1 MKTNLKKIMA
11 LLLAVVLAASVLA
24 GCGGKGEGGGEAAKN
39 SLKVTVAKLGYGDQ
53 WLRDLAAAYEAK
65 TGTKVEIVSKIGDSG
80 LSAIKGEMQSQAAD
94 TDIFFTRAQEFF
106 KSIYKGAVNI
116 GGTNYDCEFADLT
129 DVWNSKAADTE
140 SKTILE
146 KMDPAFEEYYNV
158 DGKYYGM
165 PWANGVMGIVRNNN
179 VWNEL
184 GLTDED
190 MPLTTDELFA
200 LCDQVKAKGKA
211 PFIYSLEAEYYSS
224 GVAPILFSQYEGS
237 ESMSYFNN
245 GLDPMGESS
254 SNLYAFDGQVESLKV
269 IQQLIDNNNGYQHSI
284 SASSSFTDM
293 QSTFLLNEALFCV
306 NGAWLET
313 EMGDAYK
320 DSNIEFVKMPVISS
334 LINRLE
340 TVSDD
345 ATLAAV
351 VAHVDG
357 NGEAPAGVSEE
368 DIAIVRDARQNSYVR
383 SGFDHTALVPA
394 YTDKLDIAK
403 DFLKFMYS
411 DEGLNIYYKATNG
424 NQLPLENTTGYD
436 SSVAVSQFRENI
448 NGILAE
454 GQICEYD
461 AFVKAKIYAIGGV
474 SRYWYNGSG
483 NFVRALL
490 EGQTPEAICVIN
502 NDYLK
507 SNWSSLTSY

>member
-1 MKTNLKKIMA
+1 MKMNIKKTLA
-11 LLLAVVLAASVLA
+11 LILVLAMTVSVLA
-24 GCGGKGEGGGEAAKN
+24 GCGGSGNGGG
-39 SLKVTVAKLGYGDQ
+39 KVDSETLVLTVAKLGYGDQ
-53 WLRDLAAAYEAK
+53 WLKDLAAAYEAK
-65 TGTKVEIVSKIGDSG
+65 TGTKVQVISKIGDSG
-80 LSAIKGEMQSQAAD
+80 LSAIKGEMQSQVAE

-116 GGTNYDCEFADLT
+116 GGTNYECEFADLS
-129 DVWNSKAADTE
+129 DVWNAKAADSE
-140 SKTILE
+140 SKTIIE

-158 DGKYYGM
+158 DGKYYGL
-165 PWANGVMGIVRNNN
+165 PWANGIMGIVRNNN
-179 VWNEL
+179 VWEAL
-184 GLTDED
+184 GLTDAD
-190 MPLTTDELFA
+190 MPATTDELFA
-200 LCDQVKAKGKA
+200 LCDTVKAKGKA

-254 SNLYAFDGQVESLKV
+254 SNLYAYDGQVESLKV
-269 IQQLIDNNNGYQHSI
+269 IQTLVDNNNGYQHSI

-293 QSTFLLNEALFCV
+293 QSAFLLDEALFCV

-320 DSNIEFVKMPVISS
+320 DANIEFVKMPVISS
-334 LINRLE
+334 IINRLE
-340 TVSDD
+340 TVTDD

-351 VAHVDG
+351 VRYVDG
-357 NGEAPAGVSEE
+357 TGEAPAGVSEE
-368 DIAIVRDARQNSYVR
+368 DIAIVKDARENSYVR

-394 YTDKLDIAK
+394 YSNQLEKAK
-403 DFLKFMYS
+403 DFLKFMCS

-424 NQLPLENTTGYD
+424 NQLPIENTTGYD
-436 SSVAVSQFRENI
+436 SSVEVSHFRQNI
-448 NGILAE
+448 NEILAE
-454 GQICEYD
+454 GKICEYD

-483 NFVRALL
+483 NFVRALI
-490 EGQTPEAICVIN
+490 EGKTPEEICVAN

-507 SNWSSLTSY
+507 NNWSSLTSY

>member
-1 MKTNLKKIMA
+1 MKTNMKKLMA
-11 LLLAVVLAASVLA
+11 LLLAVVLAASALA
-24 GCGGKGEGGGEAAKN
+24 GCGAKKGADKN
-39 SLKVTVAKLGYGDQ
+39 ALIITVAKLGYGEQ

-65 TGTKVEIVSKIGDSG
+65 TGNKVEIVSKIGDSG

-116 GGTNYDCEFADLT
+116 GGVNYDCEFADLT
-129 DVWNSKAADTE
+129 DVWNSKAADSE

-158 DGKYYGM
+158 DDKYYGL

-179 VWNEL
+179 VWNDL
-184 GLTDED
+184 GLTDAD
-190 MPLTTDELFA
+190 MPLTTDQLFA

-237 ESMSYFNN
+237 ESMNYFNN
-245 GLDPMGESS
+245 GLDPVGENS
-254 SNLYAFDGQVESLKV
+254 SNLYAFDGQVEALKV
-269 IQQLIDNNNGYQHSI
+269 IEKLVNNNNGYQHSI

-293 QSTFLLNEALFCV
+293 QSAFLLNEALFCV

-313 EMGDAYK
+313 EMGEAYVGA
-320 DSNIEFVKMPVISS
+320 NIQFVKMPIISS
-334 LINRLE
+334 IINRME
-340 TVSDD
+340 TVTDD
-345 ATLAAV
+345 ATLSAV
-351 VAHVDG
+351 VAYVDG

-368 DIAIVRDARQNSYVR
+368 DIAIVRDARENSYVR

-394 YTDKLDIAK
+394 YSNQLDTAK
-403 DFLKFMYS
+403 DFLRFMFS

-424 NQLPLENTTGYD
+424 NQLPVENTAGYD
-436 SSVAVSQFRENI
+436 SSVQVSSFRQNI
-448 NGILAE
+448 NDLLAE

-461 AFVKAKIYAIGGV
+461 AFVKAKVYAIGGV
-474 SRYWYNGSG
+474 SRYWYNGSN

-490 EGQTPEAICVIN
+490 EGKTPEAICVTN

-507 SNWSSLTSY
+507 NNWSSITGY